1 MTSIKGQFGGGG
13 GGGGIPPEPQLIE
26 EDDTLASRTTAR
38 ILLLVGEG
46 EIQGTT
52 QGDLLKDIYLDE
64 TPIQREDGL
73 VLFPGAN
80 AQLLPG
86 TPTQN
91 PPDGFFFT
99 ETEVPVGIE
108 ADANIPIIRQFSN
121 PSATQIAV
129 RVVVPELWSIFTVDD
144 GGVTNRVVGG
154 TRVEFT
160 ISVTLQGG
168 GTQSFPLAIE
178 GKATS
183 AYERNYL
190 VDLNGDGPWLVEFLR
205 TTPDSE
211 DENEL
216 RNKTIFQSFTI
227 RTGNPFRFPYSSI
240 LAITVRA
247 DQFQAVPTISARLR
261 GLRVRIPNNYNPTDR
276 TYSGFWNGGFAP
288 AAYTNNPA
296 WIYYDILTSERYGV
310 GRFLDAN
317 QVDIYSLYAIA
328 QYCDELVPD
337 GTGGL
342 EPRFTCNAY
351 IQNRDDAYSVLNGLA
366 SVFRGVLYWSEGLI
380 VTGQDRPSDPVRL
393 YTEANVVQRVDD
405 RGNITQPPFRYSG
418 TARRARHTVAI
429 VSYADPSDLYKN
441 KVEYVEDRDGILRYG
456 YREIEITAF
465 GCASRGQAQRV
476 GRWTLTTERLETETI
491 TFRVATEGL
500 LVRPGEVIK
509 VADPLKGGQRFGG
522 RIVSA
527 TSTTVTLD
535 QVVNANGGTLSVL
548 NADGQQVEAPCSG
561 SGSTISASFGFI
573 PQAESVWILSVGN
586 VQPRL
591 YRVIGIS
598 EQEDGSYEITAVFHA
613 PEKYDAVDNNTV
625 IVPQGFS
632 GLAITPQ
639 NINQNS
645 IQITVT

>member
-1 MTSIKGQFGGGG
+1 LSSIKGQFGGGG
-13 GGGGIPPEPQLIE
+13 GGGGVPIAPELIE

-38 ILLLVGEG
+38 VLLLVGEG

-91 PPDGFFFT
+91 PADGFNFT
-99 ETEVPVGIE
+99 ETEVPVGVE
-108 ADANIPIIRQFSN
+108 AIANIPIVRQFSN
-121 PSATQIAV
+121 PSATQVSV
-129 RVVVPELWSIFTVDD
+129 RVVVPELWSIFEVSE

-154 TRVEFT
+154 TTVEFT
-160 ISVTLQGG
+160 ITITLQGG
-168 GTQSFPLAIE
+168 SSQSFPLSIT

-190 VDLNGDGPWLVEFLR
+190 IDLPGAGPWLIEFER

-227 RTGNPFRFPYSSI
+227 RTGNPFRSPYSAL
-240 LAITVRA
+240 LAIRVRA
-247 DQFQAVPTISARLR
+247 DQFQAVPAISARLR
-261 GLRVRIPNNYNPTDR
+261 GLRVRVPNNYNPTDR
-276 TYSGFWNGGFAP
+276 TYSGFWNGQFAP
-288 AAYTNNPA
+288 AAWTSNPA
-296 WIYYDILTSERYGV
+296 WIYYDLLTNERYGV
-310 GRFLDAN
+310 GRFLDSD
-317 QVDIYSLYAIA
+317 QIDVYSLYAIA

-342 EPRFTCNAY
+342 EPRFTCNCY

-366 SVFRGVLYWSEGLI
+366 SIFRGVLYWSEGMI
-380 VTGQDRPSDPVRL
+380 VASQDRPGEPVRL
-393 YTEANVVQRVDD
+393 YTEANVVQTVDD
-405 RGNITQPPFRYSG
+405 QGNITRPPFSYSG

-429 VSYADPSDLYKN
+429 VSYADPKDLYKN
-441 KVEYVEDRDGILRYG
+441 KVEYVEDREGILRYG

-465 GCASRGQAQRV
+465 GCASRGQAQRA
-476 GRWTLTTERLETETI
+476 GRWTLITERLETETVN
-491 TFRVATEGL
+491 FRVATEGL
-500 LVRPGEVIK
+500 LVRPGEIIK

-527 TSTTVTLD
+527 TSSTVTLD
-535 QVVNANGGTLSVL
+535 QEVNANGGILSVL
-548 NADGQQVEAPCSG
+548 NTDGQQVEAPCSG
-561 SGSTISASFGFI
+561 VGATIAASFGFI

-591 YRVIGIS
+591 YRVIGVT
-598 EQEDGSYEITAVFHA
+598 EQEDGAYEITGVLHA
-613 PEKYDAVDNNTV
+613 PEKYAAVDNNT
-625 IVPQGFS
+625 IIPNQSYS

-639 NINQNS
+639 NVSQNS
-645 IQITVT
+645 IQITVQ